1 MRRDWFG
8 GQRKGR
14 MEKIVREPR
23 ILLYESEAI
32 RIAKYARSSPG
43 LEIGGDMLG
52 FYEPAGSPLVFVAS
66 GPGPAAQRDTTHFQ
80 QDPQFQIAVF
90 NKVASKFR
98 MFYVGDWHSHHSLG
112 LSEPS
117 GSDDAKLQDLAEKNG
132 WPILYSVIVQTQVAE
147 DRSGRRRHDGPVE
160 SFGLWWNGF
169 EYTFGQPANARRRVS
184 IEFQSGDNPYL
195 STSDDVNA
203 VCEGVSNHWAQESA
217 GMGRPADHPLTRHA
231 ETRSGVMSDEFAVDI
246 YQQLCKIIAAEMQQA
261 EMQVD
266 LDYPGG
272 ARLLISDGLK
282 QVTCRVVESSEHIE
296 AIVDSA
302 AGKQTFNLPSRR
314 GRTGSNDIAKM
325 AAQIITELRSSA
337 REARSTWR
345 G

>member
-1 MRRDWFG
+1 MRRDRFG
-8 GQRKGR
+8 GQGKGR
-14 MEKIVREPR
+14 MEKITREPR

-43 LEIGGDMLG
+43 LEIGGDLLG

-66 GPGPAAQRDTTHFQ
+66 GPGPAAHRDTTHFQ
-80 QDPQFQIAVF
+80 QDPQFQIAAF

-132 WPILYSVIVQTQVAE
+132 WPLLYSLIVQTQVAE

-160 SFGLWWNGF
+160 SLGLWWNGF
-169 EYTFGQPANARRRVS
+169 QYTFGQPANARRRVS
-184 IEFQSGDNPYL
+184 IEFQPGDNPYL

-203 VCEGVSNHWAQESA
+203 VCEGVSNRWAHDSA
-217 GMGRPADHPLTRHA
+217 GMGRVAHDPPASHA
-231 ETRSGVMSDEFAVDI
+231 ETRSGVAGDEFAVNV
-246 YQQLCKIIAAEMQQA
+246 YQQICKIIAAELQKA

-272 ARLLISDGLK
+272 ARLLISDGLN

-296 AIVDSA
+296 VIVDSA

-314 GRTGSNDIAKM
+314 GRIASTDIATM
-325 AAQIITELRSSA
+325 ATQIITQLRSSA
-337 REARSTWR
+337 GEARSTWR